1 MKLRFNYRAFLV
13 TGPWSPVTIFLILV
27 HINDVFETHY
37 AAWSDIYE
45 YGPGT
50 EGIPTEEEDEED
62 SDR

>member
-1 MKLRFNYRAFLV
+1 MNRSTGAF
-13 TGPWSPVTIFLILV
+13 GADVTIERTVYENGLV

-50 EGIPTEEEDEED
+50 EGIPTEEEDED
-62 SDR
+62 SEE